1 MVCLGV
7 YSTQNATEILPDD
20 YTDYELND
28 YVDKMYDSLLNK
40 YFYYPQ
46 NKEVT
51 WMDIVRG
58 WQS

>member
-1 MVCLGV
+1 MLCLGV

-28 YVDKMYDSLLNK
+28 YVDEMYDSLLNK

-46 NKEVT
+46 DKEVT

-58 WQS
+58 

>member
-1 MVCLGV
+1 MTYSGV
-7 YSTQNATEILPDD
+7 YSSQNATEILPDD

-28 YVDKMYDSLLNK
+28 YVDEMYDSLLNK

-46 NKEVT
+46 DKEVT

-58 WQS
+58 

>member
-1 MVCLGV
+1 MICLGV

-28 YVDKMYDSLLNK
+28 YVDEMYDSLLNK

-46 NKEVT
+46 DKEVT

-58 WQS
+58 

>member
-1 MVCLGV
+1 MLCSGV

-28 YVDKMYDSLLNK
+28 YVDEIYDSLLNK

-46 NKEVT
+46 DKEVT

-58 WQS
+58 

>member
-1 MVCLGV
+1 MIYLGV
-7 YSTQNATEILPDD
+7 YSTENATETLPDD

-28 YVDKMYDSLLNK
+28 YVEEMYDSLLNK

-46 NKEVT
+46 DKEVT

-58 WQS
+58 

>member
-1 MVCLGV
+1 MICLGV

-28 YVDKMYDSLLNK
+28 YVDEIYDSLLNK

-46 NKEVT
+46 DKEVT

-58 WQS
+58 

>member
-1 MVCLGV
+1 MLYLGV
-7 YSTQNATEILPDD
+7 YTTQNATEILPDD

-28 YVDKMYDSLLNK
+28 YVDEIYDSLLNK

-46 NKEVT
+46 DKEVT

-58 WQS
+58 